1 LIAPERGARAPLAVV
16 VAFLALAL
24 SSSVAHAEL
33 KLQPADPAAPPTYV
47 PPGVAVAPAPAPR
60 PEPVTR
66 KWWFWTAVGAAVV
79 TTVVIVVVA
88 TREPS
93 PPGSTLG
100 NMNAFM
106 GK

>member
-1 LIAPERGARAPLAVV
+1 VPARGARAPLALLAAFVV
-16 VAFLALAL
+16 FVL
-24 SSSVAHAEL
+24 SSAAHAEL
-33 KLQPADPAAPPTYV
+33 RLQPADPTAPATYV
-47 PPGVAVAPAPAPR
+47 PPGAVMEPAPPPR
-60 PEPVTR
+60 QPITR

-79 TTVVIVVVA
+79 ATVVVVVVA

-100 NMNAFM
+100 NMDAWK